1 MPDFE
6 HALWGAGCIVLLLR
20 LQSLERLC
28 KLPSDTVVLPG
39 HNYVRFSSSQV
50 FTVYTVFSRAVCRH
64 ALFYA
69 GLLEDGSGSICS
81 LLCYCLFL
89 IAHVLGSFSCRFAF
103 RLLASHIGLQ
113 SCIRDSEGSAC
124 IVLEPG

>member
-81 LLCYCLFL
+81 LLCYC
-89 IAHVLGSFSCRFAF
+89 
-103 RLLASHIGLQ
+103 
-113 SCIRDSEGSAC
+113 
-124 IVLEPG
+124 